1 MGTLKY
7 AILGLLNRNEM
18 TGYELSKEFETTL
31 FEFWNAKHSQIY
43 PELKSLNAE
52 GLIQYRVE
60 ITGNVLEK
68 KVYTIT
74 DEGRRD
80 FSEWEETLCPI
91 QTASKD
97 ESRLRLFFLDGASP
111 DFQQRFLADQLPS
124 IRSIWNICW
133 KTRKS
138 LMKSL
143 PQMTARFRI
152 ISSCAAR
159 CTGKKLHCSGFR
171 NASNLVS
178 SGLRN

>member
-80 FSEWEETLCPI
+80 FSEWEDPRMNPACGSSSS
-91 QTASKD
+91 TA
-97 ESRLRLFFLDGASP
+97 LRRIFSSVFLPTS
-111 DFQQRFLADQLPS
+111 FPS

>member
-97 ESRLRLFFLDGASP
+97 ESRLRLFSSVFLPTS
-111 DFQQRFLADQLPS
+111 FPS

>member
-1 MGTLKY
+1 MNCRKNLRQPY
-7 AILGLLNRNEM
+7 LIVW
-18 TGYELSKEFETTL
+18 Y
-31 FEFWNAKHSQIY
+31 AKHSQIY

-60 ITGNVLEK
+60 ITENVLEK

-111 DFQQRFLADQLPS
+111 DFQQQVLPTSFPS

-133 KTRKS
+133 RTRKN
-138 LMKSL
+138 LMKSRL
-143 PQMTARFRI
+143 RMTARFRI
-152 ISSCAAR
+152 IFVLRGAVYREEAALQWIQE
-159 CTGKKLHCSGFR
+159 CIS
-171 NASNLVS
+171 
-178 SGLRN
+178 